1 MGIAELAEA
10 LGIHVN
16 TVRFHLDK
24 LAASGQ
30 VERVEPARG
39 TPGRPALQFRAVRR
53 MSADGPRQFQ
63 MLAAMLTRGLAG
75 VPDGAKRAREA
86 GAALGRELA
95 EGLSEEEAAGGLTGF
110 LDRLGFGAQ
119 MDGTEI
125 RLYSCPFLE
134 VAQVDQSIVC
144 QAHLGLMRGA
154 ARRWDATTRVTGL
167 TPFVEPDLCSAR
179 IQSGAR
185 T

>member
-10 LGIHVN
+10 LGVHVN

-39 TPGRPALQFRAVRR
+39 TPGRPPLQFRAVRR

-75 VPDGAKRAREA
+75 VPDGGKRAREA

-95 EGLSEEEAAGGLTGF
+95 EGLSEEEAADGLTGF
-110 LDRLGFGAQ
+110 LDRLGFGAR

-125 RLYSCPFLE
+125 RLYSCP
-134 VAQVDQSIVC
+134 
-144 QAHLGLMRGA
+144 
-154 ARRWDATTRVTGL
+154 
-167 TPFVEPDLCSAR
+167 
-179 IQSGAR
+179 
-185 T
+185 